1 MWCKRSAEA
10 VGDFVGRER
19 GVIVVALYVL
29 FFVAAASFMWWRF
42 YVSVRD
48 KVATVKWAR
57 YPRSAEPVAYWFSTS
72 LMMIGALFASVIAV
86 IFGYGLFAG
95 FIG

>member
-1 MWCKRSAEA
+1 
-10 VGDFVGRER
+10 
-19 GVIVVALYVL
+19 VIEVAFYIL
-29 FFVAAASFMWWRF
+29 FFAAAASFMWWRF

-48 KVATVKWAR
+48 QVAAVKWAR
-57 YPRSAEPVAYWFSTS
+57 YSRTEEPAVYWFSTS
-72 LMMIGALFASVIAV
+72 MMMIGALFASLIAV

>member
-1 MWCKRSAEA
+1 MIEA
-10 VGDFVGRER
+10 
-19 GVIVVALYVL
+19 ALYIL
-29 FFVAAASFMWWRF
+29 FFAAVASFMWWRF

-48 KVATVKWAR
+48 KIAIVKWAR
-57 YPRSAEPVAYWFSTS
+57 YSRSDEPIVYWFSTS
-72 LMMIGALFASVIAV
+72 MMMIGALLTSLIAV